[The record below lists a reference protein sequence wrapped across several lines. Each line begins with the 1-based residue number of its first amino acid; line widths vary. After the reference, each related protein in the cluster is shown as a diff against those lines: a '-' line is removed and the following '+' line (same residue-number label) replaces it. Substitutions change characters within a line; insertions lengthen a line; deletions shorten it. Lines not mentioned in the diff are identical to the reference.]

1 MNTHVFTSCCMS
13 GNGLQ
18 CGCLLSPDL
27 HSPRRTSY
35 PNTQYWSPA
44 WQPLPSL
51 RLPRAFLPLGSF
63 SWVAGVIL
71 HLFCKG
77 SSDPP
82 PLLQMI
88 IGIFSP
94 GESQGRGAGG
104 LPSVGSHRVRGWAA
118 SRRRQQLFS
127 PKPRF
132 SRRMPSV
139 DLLGAR
145 PGSGGPA
152 GVGSAGLRGPE
163 AGRLCGSQAVGFM
176 DAHLPSG
183 ARSPLDQRPGARGP
197 RKRALGLS
205 QTRCFR
211 NSGAEPRGPA
221 VLFFVFSDMS
231 LPWSLETLRRGR
243 IWFDPVLAAFRLWAR
258 VIQLLPW
265 RLPSSREKLGLTPA
279 SWGPPRPGFCLR
291 FPSPRSTFASAPLPF
306 LSFSASYLLACLS
319 DVF

>member
-1 MNTHVFTSCCMS
+1 MAFSVGVCCHLGCIAHGAQATPTHST
-13 GNGLQ
+13 GL
-18 CGCLLSPDL
+18 LPDS
-27 HSPRRTSY
+27 HSPLSGC
-35 PNTQYWSPA
+35 QELFSP
-44 WQPLPSL
+44 WGPSL
-51 RLPRAFLPLGSF
+51 GWLGWS
-63 SWVAGVIL
+63 STSSAKDRRIL
-71 HLFCKG
+71 HLFCKW
-77 SSDPP
+77 SSVYS
-82 PLLQMI
+82 PLEK
-88 IGIFSP
+88 P
-94 GESQGRGAGG
+94 RGGGPGG

-118 SRRRQQLFS
+118 ERRRQQLFG

-163 AGRLCGSQAVGFM
+163 AGRLCGRQAVGFM

-306 LSFSASYLLACLS
+306 SSFSASYLLACLS